1 MPPHLMILLA
11 VVTIQ
16 LGAAV
21 SIHLFPVIGVEG
33 TVAVRITFSAI
44 ILGLFVRRSPQVLIS
59 AFFRHWQ
66 LLLIFGLCL
75 AMMNFFFYKAIE
87 RIPLG
92 VAVAVEFAGPLS
104 VSAFTSKKRSH
115 LAWVALAAAGI
126 LLLTPL
132 SGAELDWLGVVFAAC
147 SGVGWGTFAVL
158 SRRVSARLN
167 NNDGLVIGMSLAALV
182 MTPFVIPAIP
192 VLIVQPKF
200 LLVGFAVA
208 LLSTAIPFLLEFK
221 ALKRLSAATYGV
233 LVSVEPAVAALVGAV
248 LLSERIGLRGLCA
261 VICVVVAAIGVTA
274 SDMRDGKTV
283 VAKDSA

>member
-1 MPPHLMILLA
+1 MILLA
-11 VVTIQ
+11 IVTIQ

-21 SIHLFPVIGVEG
+21 SIHLFPVIGAEG
-33 TVAVRITFSAI
+33 TVAIRVIFSAI
-44 ILGLFVRRSPQVLIS
+44 ILGLFVRRGPRVLLN
-59 AFFRHWQ
+59 AFVSHWR
-66 LLLIFGLCL
+66 LLLLFGLCL
-75 AMMNFFFYKAIE
+75 VMMNFFFYKAIE

-132 SGAELDWLGVVFAAC
+132 SGANLDLLGVVFAVC
-147 SGVGWGTFAVL
+147 SGVGWGMFAIL
-158 SRRVSARLN
+158 SRRVSERLN
-167 NNDGLVIGMSLAALV
+167 DNDGLVIGMSLAAFV
-182 MTPFVIPAIP
+182 MIPFIIPVVP
-192 VLIVQPKF
+192 VLIEQPVI
-200 LLVGFAVA
+200 LLIGVSVA

-221 ALKRLSAATYGV
+221 ALKRLSATTYGI
-233 LVSVEPAVAALVGAV
+233 LVSMEPAVAASVGAV

-274 SDMRDGKTV
+274 SDMRDK
-283 VAKDSA
+283 SQ

>member
-1 MPPHLMILLA
+1 MILLA

-283 VAKDSA
+283 VAKDNA

>member
-1 MPPHLMILLA
+1 MDNMPPHLMILLA

-158 SRRVSARLN
+158 SRL
-167 NNDGLVIGMSLAALV
+167 SL
-182 MTPFVIPAIP
+182 IHI
-192 VLIVQPKF
+192 
-200 LLVGFAVA
+200 
-208 LLSTAIPFLLEFK
+208 
-221 ALKRLSAATYGV
+221 
-233 LVSVEPAVAALVGAV
+233 
-248 LLSERIGLRGLCA
+248 
-261 VICVVVAAIGVTA
+261 
-274 SDMRDGKTV
+274 
-283 VAKDSA
+283 